1 MATDQTDVVTLVK
14 QANAIENVVADT
26 HPVQGHGRY
35 VRARGHDSLVID
47 VHNQSYH
54 WNSMGE
60 HGDVINWVMNR
71 TGVDFKTA
79 VEALCQRA
87 GLSMPNW
94 GREDAQTRLA
104 TRARMDAFGVACEL
118 FAKWLMN
125 DQDAM
130 TYVHGRGWTDETIA
144 AARLGYCGMPDQRK
158 RLAED
163 LRGELAKNGIEGD
176 SLAAVALCGWNGNV
190 ARWAAEHEVENV
202 PQNWLE
208 NGWIPGL
215 VGQDSVV
222 YPHVVGGNV
231 RYFSLRGIR
240 EKRHYNLPECLAG
253 KRLPYINWA
262 WTSRENNVVVIEGQ
276 GDAVTLGQWGI
287 PAIAMAGTVLEPG
300 EIAEMIAGNS
310 VKYLGTDADAAGL
323 AALGLE
329 NTMRGEK
336 ARARVLG
343 SVGAMARLLRW
354 SQVRGFE
361 QWLDGEEVKPVKDA
375 NDLLK
380 AFTAGGID
388 LDAQKAAVHE
398 MTANTITYVEA
409 VAEWAGLL
417 RGAARD
423 DGLRIALGV
432 LAQLDSITLA
442 QKRSAVAKTLKLTV
456 RDMDHMLKRM
466 KEETAVQNKP
476 GDFVYTLGGV
486 INDHLVEYV
495 YDPEEERARLAWRA
509 PDGTIAIDDGLD
521 IGGVRY
527 LPELP
532 GKPTRD
538 GVVLFASD
546 LGQVTDTRELIAMI
560 ELFIRSN
567 YLFDSPRTVKIISY
581 YVLLTWVYDCFS
593 TLPYLRAI
601 GEAGSGKSELMKRVG
616 HLCYR
621 MMTASGANTAASFFR
636 GVEKYRGTVFI
647 DEADLNDGGDMA
659 NDIVKFLNQG
669 AMKGNPIWRLEERTN
684 QDGGKSFE
692 LATYTTFCPKL
703 IAMRR
708 EFKDDAVAS
717 RSLTF
722 RLMPRE
728 AIELKSAG
736 VRLSINDEFR
746 MRARGLRNRLL
757 RWRLE
762 HWSPEIEINEDDI
775 DFDISSRLNQVTLPL
790 LAIAKD
796 DPDLKLEI
804 RQVLRDL
811 YAEQILNRSMSLT
824 ARVIEAMWKI
834 YKYPD
839 LRKAHVLVAANGM
852 ETILIG
858 EVARITNELI
868 DEMNSTGKEEDDE
881 NTKKKRKEL
890 TPRYVGEIL
899 RNEMLL
905 KVLPR
910 TNKGY
915 PVVWDEGRLV
925 ALSKRFG
932 VDPEAIGPAQ
942 KPLKTLQGTLEGS
955 V

>member
-1 MATDQTDVVTLVK
+1 MDDIVTLVK
-14 QANAIENVVADT
+14 QANQIENVIADT

-35 VRARGHDSLVID
+35 LRARGHDSLVID
-47 VHNQSYH
+47 THNQSYH

-60 HGDVINWVMNR
+60 HGDVINWVMAR
-71 TGVDFKTA
+71 TGTDFKGA
-79 VEALCQRA
+79 VEVLCQRTGMA
-87 GLSMPNW
+87 MPAW
-94 GREDAQTRLA
+94 GREDAEKRIA
-104 TRARMDAFGVACEL
+104 ARARQDAFGVAAGV
-118 FAKWLMN
+118 FARWLMV
-125 DQDAM
+125 DPEAL
-130 TYVHGRGWTDETIA
+130 TYAHGRGWSDETIA

-158 RLAED
+158 KLAEE
-163 LRGELAKNGIEGD
+163 LRGELGAHGVEGD
-176 SLAAVALCGWNGNV
+176 SVAAVALCGYNGNV
-190 ARWAAEHEVENV
+190 KRWALDHDINLEDV
-202 PQNWLE
+202 PQNWID
-208 NGWIPGL
+208 NGWIPGV
-215 VGQDSVV
+215 VGQDSLV
-222 YPHVVGGNV
+222 YPHVQAAQV
-231 RYFSLRGIR
+231 RYYSLRGIH
-240 EKRHYNLPECLAG
+240 EKRHYNLPECLVG
-253 KRLPYINWA
+253 KRQPYLNWV
-262 WTSRENNVVVIEGQ
+262 WTSRENAVVLVEGQ
-276 GDAVTLGQWGI
+276 ADAITLGQWGI
-287 PAIAMAGTVLEPG
+287 AALAMAGTVLEPG
-300 EIAEMIAGNS
+300 DIAEMIAGNN
-310 VKYLGTDADAAGL
+310 VKYIGTDADQAGL
-323 AALGLE
+323 VVLGLE
-329 NTMRGEK
+329 NSVRGEN
-336 ARARVLG
+336 ARKRLLG
-343 SVGAMARLLRW
+343 SVGPMARLMRW
-354 SQVRGFE
+354 NQVPGYE
-361 QWLDGEEVKPVKDA
+361 QWLDGDEVKPVKDA

-380 AFTAGGID
+380 AFNASGID
-388 LDAQKAAVHE
+388 GEAQKATVHE
-398 MTANTITYVEA
+398 LTANTMTYVEA
-409 VAEWAGLL
+409 IASWAGAL

-423 DGLRIALGV
+423 DGMRIALSV
-432 LAQLDSITLA
+432 MAQLDSITLA
-442 QKRSAVAKTLKLTV
+442 QKRSVIAKMLKLSV

-466 KEETAVQNKP
+466 KEETQVQNKP
-476 GDFVYTLGGV
+476 GDFVYTLGGM
-486 INDHLVEYV
+486 ISEHLVEYV
-495 YDPEEERARLAWRA
+495 YDQDEDKALLAWRA
-509 PDGTIAIDDGLD
+509 PDGTVSIGEGLD

-527 LPELP
+527 LPEMP
-532 GKPTRD
+532 SKPIKD

-684 QDGGKSFE
+684 QEGGKSFE

-708 EFKDDAVAS
+708 DFKDDAVGS

-722 RLMPRE
+722 KLLPRE
-728 AIELKSAG
+728 AIELKQAG

-746 MRARGLRNRLL
+746 ERARGLRNRLL

-762 HWSPEIEINEDDI
+762 HWQPEIEINEDDI

-811 YAEQILNRSMSLT
+811 YAEQILQRSMSLT

-839 LRKAHVLVAANGM
+839 LRKAHVQVAPNGL

-858 EVARITNELI
+858 EVARITNDLI
-868 DEMNSTGKEEDDE
+868 DEMNSTGKEDDDE
-881 NTKKKRKEL
+881 QGKKKRKEL

-932 VDPEAIGPAQ
+932 VDPEAIGPMQ
-942 KPLKTLQGTLEGS
+942 KPQNTLQGILEGS